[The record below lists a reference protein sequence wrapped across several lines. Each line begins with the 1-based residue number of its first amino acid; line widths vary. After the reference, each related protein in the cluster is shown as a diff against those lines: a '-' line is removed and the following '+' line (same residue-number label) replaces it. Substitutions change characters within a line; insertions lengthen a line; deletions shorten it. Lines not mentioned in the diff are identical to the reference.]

1 MTKRRSRPVRRSSTS
16 AATGGY
22 GGATSYLGR
31 GTTLPRTSGTRRGR
45 ASGAVGRGR
54 AVGGERFLSPF
65 PPCKVAI
72 TGLPLRVPRLSTTTS
87 WPHERPRTRARN
99 PKLPPHLT
107 VKDACYG
114 LKAKFQPS
122 AKRRTNQF
130 GPRLPVMARGLWQL
144 DVAADPTAQ

>member
-1 MTKRRSRPVRRSSTS
+1 LLVFLS
-16 AATGGY
+16 GCHDY
-22 GGATSYLGR
+22 
-31 GTTLPRTSGTRRGR
+31 LPRLVGHTNVHERGR
-45 ASGAVGRGR
+45 ETRN
-54 AVGGERFLSPF
+54 SPR
-65 PPCKVAI
+65 I
-72 TGLPLRVPRLSTTTS
+72 
-87 WPHERPRTRARN
+87 
-99 PKLPPHLT
+99 LT